1 MTQKLIT
8 IAEFCK
14 IYRVS
19 RSTFYRLVSG
29 GDITI
34 IKIGGA
40 TRIKVEDA
48 NSWFESLSADNDNES
63 TGI

>member
-1 MTQKLIT
+1 MTQKLMT
-8 IAEFCK
+8 IADFCK

-29 GDITI
+29 GDIVI

-40 TRIKVEDA
+40 TRIKTEDA
-48 NSWFESLSADNDNES
+48 NRWFDGLNVANDNDVVVD
-63 TGI
+63 

>member
-1 MTQKLIT
+1 MTQKLMT
-8 IAEFCK
+8 IAEFCR

-29 GDITI
+29 GDVVI

-40 TRIKVEDA
+40 TRIRTEDA
-48 NSWFESLSADNDNES
+48 NSWYESLSADNDNEPNE
-63 TGI
+63 I